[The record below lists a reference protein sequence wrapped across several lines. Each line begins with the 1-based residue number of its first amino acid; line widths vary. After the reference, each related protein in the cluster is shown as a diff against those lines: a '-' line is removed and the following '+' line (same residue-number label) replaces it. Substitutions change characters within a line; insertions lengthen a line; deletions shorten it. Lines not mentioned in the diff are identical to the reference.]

1 MFAESKS
8 GKETYYF
15 RGTTEGYPGN
25 SALQRLGIT
34 PTSTDPLVSTVFATN
49 GEQYGKGVLYIA
61 SSSDLKGIS
70 STSSNVL
77 SSFEKEVA
85 FDMQPLEFANRASLS
100 VSSSQARTIL
110 KNMGYNIPSKISTDE
125 ISDIL
130 KNAPTLG
137 QDDIMRFVKMAG
149 GM

>member
-1 MFAESKS
+1 ME
-8 GKETYYF
+8 
-15 RGTTEGYPGN
+15 
-25 SALQRLGIT
+25 
-34 PTSTDPLVSTVFATN
+34 
-49 GEQYGKGVLYIA
+49 
-61 SSSDLKGIS
+61 
-70 STSSNVL
+70 
-77 SSFEKEVA
+77 
-85 FDMQPLEFANRASLS
+85 PLEFANRASLG

>member
-1 MFAESKS
+1 ME
-8 GKETYYF
+8 
-15 RGTTEGYPGN
+15 
-25 SALQRLGIT
+25 
-34 PTSTDPLVSTVFATN
+34 
-49 GEQYGKGVLYIA
+49 
-61 SSSDLKGIS
+61 
-70 STSSNVL
+70 
-77 SSFEKEVA
+77 
-85 FDMQPLEFANRASLS
+85 PLEFANRASLS